1 MAAHPVHLPPPLIN
15 AAELRA
21 LLGAGSPAGSR
32 AGSPASSATT
42 VATPGAHD
50 LLLLDCR
57 FNLADA
63 AAGEAAWRAG
73 HIPGALYAHLDRD
86 LSGPKVGQGTPAFT
100 GRHPLPSPEALARTL
115 GHWGLRPETHVV
127 AYDDA
132 GGMFAARAWW
142 LLRWLGH
149 ERVQVL
155 DGGWPAWLALAADG
169 GASDTRVAT
178 RTPSTVAPQVRSGW
192 RVMADEVL
200 ASVQASDPTAPDAPG
215 HLQLLDARAPDRFR
229 GENET
234 LDPVGGHIP
243 GAHNRFFQHNLQDGR
258 FKPAEVLRE
267 EFTALLAEAHA
278 STDTLVH
285 QCGSGVTACHNLL
298 AMAHAGFAP
307 TRLYAGSWSEWCA
320 DPARPVQ
327 THTAPSP
334 NGQP

>member
-1 MAAHPVHLPPPLIN
+1 MGAHPVPLPSPLIN
-15 AAELRA
+15 AAELRE
-21 LLGAGSPAGSR
+21 LLSAGSPA
-32 AGSPASSATT
+32 PSA
-42 VATPGAHD
+42 ATPGAPD

-155 DGGWPAWLALAADG
+155 DGGWPAWLALTNG
-169 GASDTRVAT
+169 CGASDTSVAR
-178 RTPSTVAPQVRSGW
+178 RTPSTVTPQVRSGW

-200 ASVQASDPTAPDAPG
+200 ASVQASDPTTPDAPG

-243 GAHNRFFQHNLQDGR
+243 GALNRFFQHNLQDGR
-258 FKPAEVLRE
+258 FKPADVLRE
-267 EFTALLAEAHA
+267 EFTVLLSAAHA

-320 DPARPVQ
+320 DPARPVETATPTPEPPQ
-327 THTAPSP
+327 TPP

>member
-1 MAAHPVHLPPPLIN
+1 MSLAAAPSPALPPLTD
-15 AAELRA
+15 AAELRTRLA
-21 LLGAGSPAGSR
+21 ASPAE
-32 AGSPASSATT
+32 
-42 VATPGAHD
+42 D

-63 AAGEAAWRAG
+63 SAGEAAWRAG

-115 GHWGLRPETHVV
+115 GHWGLRPDTRVV

-132 GGMFAARAWW
+132 SGMFAARAWW

-155 DGGWPAWLALAADG
+155 DGGWPAWLALQADG
-169 GASDTRVAT
+169 GVSNSNSSSDTTVAT
-178 RTPSTVAPQVRSGW
+178 RMPSTFTPQVRSGW
-192 RVMADEVL
+192 RVMADDVL
-200 ASVQASDPTAPDAPG
+200 ASVQAPSSTQGTPG
-215 HLQLLDARAPDRFR
+215 TPSRWHLLDARAPDRFR

-243 GAHNRFFQHNLQDGR
+243 GAHNRFFQRNLQEGR

-267 EFTALLAEAHA
+267 EFTALMAEAGA
-278 STDTLVH
+278 NTDTLVH

-320 DPARPVQ
+320 DPARPVA
-327 THTAPSP
+327 TGDDGAAA
-334 NGQP
+334 